1 MDIIMML
8 RQYRREEAE
17 NPSMFVVRLKTYHE
31 RQGAATAGR
40 CWRRIDRFHTS
51 SLWSNS
57 DISTLLRLKNLTVQ
71 KKLLDRCRVP
81 LYQPVKMASTSFRD
95 PEVIKFLDDAY
106 NIIKEEALQKGTD
119 RDSLVVDFKHPE
131 ELELY
136 GDLDPYS
143 QIGGWV
149 TTTLNTNLYFTEKL
163 KVTEGFK
170 MVLPEFQ
177 CINICFWYIPR
188 RLRGKVEDKVWWQ
201 EVNDAKLKERM
212 MKAGTLMIQY
222 QALSDK
228 NWVNF
233 YRIIMLN
240 RHLTHR
246 DLDFVLE
253 EFERLGH
260 DL

>member
-1 MDIIMML
+1 MCGRNVDIVKLWMQWRALGDAGM
-8 RQYRREEAE
+8 EEKIDLGFE
-17 NPSMFVVRLKTYHE
+17 NA
-31 RQGAATAGR
+31 Q
-40 CWRRIDRFHTS
+40 
-51 SLWSNS
+51 
-57 DISTLLRLKNLTVQ
+57 
-71 KKLLDRCRVP
+71 
-81 LYQPVKMASTSFRD
+81 
-95 PEVIKFLDDAY
+95 
-106 NIIKEEALQKGTD
+106 
-119 RDSLVVDFKHPE
+119 
-131 ELELY
+131 
-136 GDLDPYS
+136 
-143 QIGGWV
+143 
-149 TTTLNTNLYFTEKL
+149 YFTEKL

-188 RLRGKVEDKVWWQ
+188 RLRGKIEDKAWWQ
-201 EVNDAKLKERM
+201 EVNDVAPKLKERM